1 MKNYKKVFLYKV
13 IRDTFSEEVTMLGG
27 KKKKNRK
34 RSLTYRKVS
43 MYVCVDV
50 YMYVSVGSAFR

>member
-27 KKKKNRK
+27 KKKKKQEKEPNI
-34 RSLTYRKVS
+34 
-43 MYVCVDV
+43 
-50 YMYVSVGSAFR
+50 